1 MYDRFIPV
9 PRLVFLRLFFR
20 EHGETRC
27 IFINEELYEV
37 QTHWGWFRLDEGAYR
52 DFLAGKLWIT
62 WKPGKPTTPG
72 PIDETAQAL
81 PPNVTEEA
89 VRLRDAAAKR
99 DVCLFLRE
107 RFPGAEAEIPYRAR
121 MKDVLIEEM
130 ALTVR
135 SSNSLMR
142 AGAGTFGTLWE
153 LLQRENGLRS
163 VRNLGQK
170 SEQEVLH
177 SFFNACYAL
186 LRPGEQAAFWQG
198 VLDRQC
204 FSPISTDHFV

>member
-1 MYDRFIPV
+1 MRS
-9 PRLVFLRLFFR
+9 
-20 EHGETRC
+20 
-27 IFINEELYEV
+27 IFIYEEFYEV

-62 WKPGKPTTPG
+62 WKPGKPITPG

-107 RFPGAEAEIPYRAR
+107 RFPGVEVEIPYRTR
-121 MKDVLIEEM
+121 MKDVSIDEM

-135 SSNSLMR
+135 SSNGLMC
-142 AGAGTFGTLWE
+142 AGARTFGALRE
-153 LLQRENGLRS
+153 LLLRENGLRS
-163 VRNLGQK
+163 VRNLGLK
-170 SEQEVLH
+170 SEQEILH
-177 SFFNACYAL
+177 AFFNACYAL
-186 LRPGEQAAFWQG
+186 LRPGKQAAFWQG
-198 VLDRQC
+198 VLDEIN
-204 FSPISTDHFV
+204 SLSL